1 MFFVRNLL
9 SSWYKY
15 WDLTKRSF
23 IMNITYRSEVVL
35 WFFLDLLPIVVLM
48 FVWVSVYQG
57 TEQISGYNLSQILQY
72 YFLVM
77 IVNAVTSHHF
87 EQYRVK
93 QIREGKIDFYLTRPL
108 TYLSELAWS
117 AFGGKIF
124 YIMVSVALA
133 GFSALVLQAFFPI
146 SFPALNLVAGLQ
158 LLALLIGGYLI
169 EYFIALSIVLLGFW
183 FENAEGLEHFKWI
196 GVTLFSGQLI
206 PISFMPEWMRS
217 ITLALPLKFVSALPI
232 GVAQGTVSI
241 FAVDWLYMVS
251 FILVLWLSTF
261 LLWRSARF
269 KYSSAGG

>member
-1 MFFVRNLL
+1 MPALF

-15 WDLTKRSF
+15 WDLSKRSF

-57 TEQISGYNLSQILQY
+57 TEQISGYNLSQVLQY

-77 IVNAVTSHHF
+77 VINAVTSHHF

-117 AFGGKIF
+117 AFGGKVF
-124 YIMVSVALA
+124 YILVTVALA
-133 GFSALVLQAFFPI
+133 AFSALILQAFFPI
-146 SFPALNLVAGLQ
+146 TFPTISALAAVQ

-169 EYFIALSIVLLGFW
+169 EYFIALIIVLLGFW

-206 PISFMPEWMRS
+206 PISFMPEWMR
-217 ITLALPLKFVSALPI
+217 TVTEALPLKFISAMPI
-232 GVAQGTVSI
+232 GVVQGT
-241 FAVDWLYMVS
+241 ATLQLTDWLYMIS
-251 FILVLWLSTF
+251 FVLLLWFGTF
-261 LLWRSARF
+261 ILWRSARF